1 MLRPGA
7 LGAYPQ
13 ATAIRRQRLPTRDN
27 PAMSLVYSTDAGR
40 MCPTCRQPAA
50 ACTCKAAAAVSTF
63 PDGTVRVSRETKGRA
78 GKGVTLVKGLG
89 LAEPALT
96 AWAKA
101 MKATCGTGG
110 TVKDGVVELQGDHVV
125 LVMDKLKQ
133 QGRTVKRTGG

>member
-1 MLRPGA
+1 M
-7 LGAYPQ
+7 
-13 ATAIRRQRLPTRDN
+13 
-27 PAMSLVYSTDAGR
+27 
-40 MCPTCRQPAA
+40 
-50 ACTCKAAAAVSTF
+50 
-63 PDGTVRVSRETKGRA
+63 RVSRETKGRA

-89 LAEPALT
+89 LAEPELT

-133 QGRTVKRTGG
+133 QGRPVKRTGG